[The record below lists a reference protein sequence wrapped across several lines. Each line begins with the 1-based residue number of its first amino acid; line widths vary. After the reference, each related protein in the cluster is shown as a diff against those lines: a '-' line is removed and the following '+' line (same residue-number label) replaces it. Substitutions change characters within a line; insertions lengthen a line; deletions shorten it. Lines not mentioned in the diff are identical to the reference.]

1 MRLRLKNIFSR
12 FRNCDSGAPAVEF
25 ALVAPLLMLMLMGTL
40 DFGLAVRA
48 KSETEAA
55 ARAAL
60 QKAFGNM
67 WDAAAMTTAA
77 KTALSSDPEVQN
89 ALSLSTM
96 PSCYCNGTLTETG
109 NTCTKET
116 TCGGGGRPEY
126 YLTIQVSRSHDML
139 LDYLVFPETL
149 NLTASATART
159 QP

>member
-1 MRLRLKNIFSR
+1 MRWDWRHMLARIRKCER
-12 FRNCDSGAPAVEF
+12 GTPAVEF
-25 ALVAPLLMLMLMGTL
+25 ALVAPLLIVMLMGVL

-67 WDAAAMTTAA
+67 WDESAMTSAA
-77 KTALSSDPEVQN
+77 KEALSTDPDIQDT
-89 ALSLSTM
+89 LSLSST
-96 PSCYCNGTLTETG
+96 PKCYCDDALAESGD
-109 NTCTKET
+109 TCTKDT

-126 YLTIQVSRSHDML
+126 YLTVDVTRSYDML
-139 LDYLVFPETL
+139 LNYFVISDTL
-149 NLTASATART
+149 NMTASATART

>member
-1 MRLRLKNIFSR
+1 MFNQFKHLLSRLRR
-12 FRNCDSGAPAVEF
+12 CERGAPAVEF
-25 ALVAPLLMLMLMGTL
+25 ALVAPLLILMLMGTL

-60 QKAFGNM
+60 QKGFGNM
-67 WDAAAMTTAA
+67 WDTVAMTTAA
-77 KTALSSDPEVQN
+77 KAALSYDPTVQDTL
-89 ALSLSTM
+89 ALSTM
-96 PSCYCNGTLTETG
+96 PSCYCNGVLTDSG
-109 NTCTKET
+109 DTCTKES

-126 YLTIQVSRSHDML
+126 YLTINVTRTYDML
-139 LDYLVFPETL
+139 LDYFIVSDTL